1 MDTMLLEIVLWVG
14 GLAAVGSVVG
24 WDVIV
29 LVGWWLISRMAE
41 SMAAWLGHDETRN
54 P

>member
-1 MDTMLLEIVLWVG
+1 MDPMLFEIVAWIAG
-14 GLAAVGSVVG
+14 FAAIGSAVGV
-24 WDVIV
+24 VIV

-41 SMAAWLGHDETRN
+41 SVAAWLGHDETRN

>member
-1 MDTMLLEIVLWVG
+1 MDPILLEIVLWIG
-14 GLAAVGSVVG
+14 GFAAVGSAVGVV
-24 WDVIV
+24 VV

-41 SMAAWLGHDETRN
+41 SVAAWLGHDETRN

>member
-1 MDTMLLEIVLWVG
+1 MDTILLEIVLWVG
-14 GLAAVGSVVG
+14 GLAAVGSAVG
-24 WDVIV
+24 VVIV

-41 SMAAWLGHDETRN
+41 SVAAWLGHDETRN

>member
-14 GLAAVGSVVG
+14 GLAAVGSAVG
-24 WDVIV
+24 VVIV

>member
-1 MDTMLLEIVLWVG
+1 MDTMLLEIVMWVG
-14 GLAAVGSVVG
+14 GLAAVGSAVG
-24 WDVIV
+24 VVIV

-41 SMAAWLGHDETRN
+41 SVAAWLGHDETRN